1 MRPLLLA
8 LAGLSLGCR
17 PTIEPLEPFDY
28 VCDARQLELGEV
40 RVRRIPCG
48 DEVIED
54 GDATRGH
61 WMLENAFLR
70 VGIRDQGVSLTRL
83 GRAGGTIVD
92 FSRSGT
98 DDFVLEAT
106 PLIGPEQDWF
116 VEAEVI
122 PFEEEGLAGIEV
134 RGTMPSGREDAM
146 RYLLRADAGTVE
158 LEDVDGIEF
167 STERYGGRIGE
178 TMASPS
184 DANLLF
190 ATDGRLDEDRGGWV
204 RWTDVQ
210 NIALAAASELH
221 GLLPRRWAIQYRGV
235 ASGDY
240 VEAWSSGELVHRVRT
255 AGDNDQPFVIWV
267 PPTVDRLRATKVD
280 SAPGDFE
287 TPRDNVRLDV
297 GRKGVLAVEIQDT
310 DGENVPAAVW
320 WNGVRWYFS
329 TGYGSIY
336 GVPGLGSG
344 LVSAGPQYELA
355 TVPELDVYDEVF
367 AAAVVEKAMEDPP
380 LLAALGVTSWPGS
393 TSRTDTASI
402 VASAAAAGVQVV
414 VAVADDE
421 VARASVSSAN
431 ERRSVAL
438 AGSRAATAEAGRP
451 YAFPWTANSREAAHG
466 AAPWAELDAVDL
478 LAAMSPLGQR
488 CTVVDPDWVAAAGD
502 PDTWD
507 PQPDALQIASLDELP
522 TYTALLDRW
531 RQPALLGPLTWLDG
545 TSPDSFSEDD
555 AVAAIFEART
565 VATTGPLITLRV
577 ENALPGGNVADEP
590 LRRTLLRVE
599 APRWIPL
606 THAAL
611 IGPDGELARWEL
623 PDDTSQRLEVELSL
637 DPELDWVLATAWG
650 EELNPPL
657 VETPAWAATS
667 AIFLGRP

>member
-1 MRPLLLA
+1 MRVSLLVLSGLA
-8 LAGLSLGCR
+8 LGCR
-17 PTIEPLEPFDY
+17 PTIEPLETLDY

-48 DEVIED
+48 DEAIEN

-92 FSRSGT
+92 FSRSGS

-116 VEAEVI
+116 VDAEVL

-134 RGTMPSGREDAM
+134 RGTLASGREDAM
-146 RYLLRADAGTVE
+146 RYILRADAGTVE
-158 LEDVDGIEF
+158 LEGVDGIEL
-167 STERYGGRIGE
+167 STERFAGRIGE
-178 TMASPS
+178 TMVSPN
-184 DANLLF
+184 DAFQLF

-204 RWTDVQ
+204 RWTDVE
-210 NIALAAASELH
+210 NIALAAPNELH
-221 GLLPRRWAIQYRGV
+221 GLLPRRWAIQYSGV
-235 ASGDY
+235 ATGDY
-240 VEAWSSGELVHRVRT
+240 VEAWSSGELVHRVPT
-255 AGDNDQPFVIWV
+255 GGGVDQPFAIWV
-267 PPTVDRLRATKVD
+267 PPTVDRLRATAFGT
-280 SAPGDFE
+280 APGEFVS
-287 TPRDNVRLDV
+287 PGDNVRLDV
-297 GRKGVLAVEIQDT
+297 GRRGVLDLELQDT
-310 DGENVPAAVW
+310 EGENLPASVW

-329 TGYGSIY
+329 SGYGSIS

-344 LVSAGPQYELA
+344 VVSAGPQYELA
-355 TVPELDVYDEVF
+355 TIPELDVYDEVF
-367 AAAVVEKAMEDPP
+367 AAAVLEKAIEDPP
-380 LLAALGVTSWPGS
+380 LLAALGVSSWPGS
-393 TSRTDTASI
+393 TSRTDTSTL

-438 AGSRAATAEAGRP
+438 AGSRADTTAAGRP
-451 YAFPWTANSREAAHG
+451 YAFPWGANSREAAHG
-466 AAPWAELDAVDL
+466 AAPWPELDAVDL
-478 LAAMSPLGQR
+478 LAAMTPLGQR
-488 CTVVDPDWVAAAGD
+488 CTVVDPDWLAAAGD
-502 PDTWD
+502 PDTWEL
-507 PQPDALQIASLDELP
+507 QPDAVQIRSLDELP
-522 TYTALLDRW
+522 AYTALLDRW

-545 TSPDSFSEDD
+545 TDPDSFSEDD

-623 PDDTSQRLEVELSL
+623 PDDTAQRLEVELSL

-650 EELNPPL
+650 EELNPPV